1 MTSALEK
8 GNKMRR
14 VLLGD
19 AYADRIESMVSD
31 QELGSYMKTHAAEA
45 SFGSIWSREGLDLRS
60 RSVLTIGMLI
70 SLRTTHELKLH
81 FRIGMRNG
89 LTLGELEEIVYH
101 TIPYLGF
108 PSSAIA
114 METLKEVAAEVETGA
129 EPG

>member
-1 MTSALEK
+1 MSTALEK

-19 AYADRIESMVSD
+19 AYAERIEREMSN
-31 QELGSYMKTHAAEA
+31 EGLGSYMKTFAAEA

-70 SLRTTHELKLH
+70 AQQATHELSLH

-89 LTLGELEEIVYH
+89 LTLQELEEIVYH
-101 TIPYLGF
+101 AVPYLGF
-108 PSSAIA
+108 PKGAIA
-114 METLKEVAAEVETGA
+114 LDILKGVAAEIKDTA
-129 EPG
+129 